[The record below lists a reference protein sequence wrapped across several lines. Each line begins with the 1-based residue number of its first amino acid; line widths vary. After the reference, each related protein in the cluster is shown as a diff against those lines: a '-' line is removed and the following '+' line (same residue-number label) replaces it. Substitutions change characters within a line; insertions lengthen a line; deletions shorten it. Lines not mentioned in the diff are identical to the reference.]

1 MSQKLYVVVAELP
14 NGDRLVTKNDARPL
28 AQALDTARILNQT
41 IFSPVLAGGL
51 TEWFCR
57 EGWKRY
63 RR

>member
-1 MSQKLYVVVAELP
+1 VSQKLYVIVAELP
-14 NGDRLVTKNDARPL
+14 NGNRLVTENKPWPL
-28 AQALDTARILNQT
+28 SQALEVALTFNQT
-41 IFSPVLAGGL
+41 MFSTAPAGGL

>member
-1 MSQKLYVVVAELP
+1 MSAKQYVVAAELATGELLITK
-14 NGDRLVTKNDARPL
+14 GDAKPL

-41 IFSPVLAGGL
+41 TFSPIPAGGL

>member
-1 MSQKLYVVVAELP
+1 MSQQLYTVVGEAQSGASVVVYVQPLPFAEAAEEVAML
-14 NGDRLVTKNDARPL
+14 NGVTFRAIP
-28 AQALDTARILNQT
+28 
-41 IFSPVLAGGL
+41 AGSL